1 MDSLKE
7 TTTTD
12 SSNNISPKKSPKPTT
27 FFEEEDKE
35 NYDYHQEIQADN
47 IYNNHSSNNL
57 VSQELQQLTSTPAGT
72 KLKSNI
78 QLRSDFEVEFPEGC
92 FFGLGKHKDG
102 AEISKFFLRHFV
114 RFCDILEKCC
124 VFLICRYFISN
135 SQNYFGRRVIY
146 VLPLD
151 CQGFRRAGFG
161 FKIRNFNL
169 GIKR

>member
-27 FFEEEDKE
+27 TTFFEEEDKE
-35 NYDYHQEIQADN
+35 NYDYHQEIQTDN

-57 VSQELQQLTSTPAGT
+57 VSQELHQLTSTPAGT

-102 AEISKFFLRHFV
+102 AEISKFFLRHSS
-114 RFCDILEKCC
+114 E
-124 VFLICRYFISN
+124 
-135 SQNYFGRRVIY
+135 
-146 VLPLD
+146 
-151 CQGFRRAGFG
+151 
-161 FKIRNFNL
+161 IR
-169 GIKR
+169 GS

>member
-1 MDSLKE
+1 MNSNYFHLYHFQKIVDVIPGFFEEIALDDDDVNPEPPKTNNKKFGKKLNFSLDSLKE

-12 SSNNISPKKSPKPTT
+12 SSNNISPKKSPKPTATT

-35 NYDYHQEIQADN
+35 NYDYHQEIQTDN

-57 VSQELQQLTSTPAGT
+57 VSQELHQLTSTPAGT

-102 AEISKFFLRHFV
+102 AEISKFFLRHSS
-114 RFCDILEKCC
+114 E
-124 VFLICRYFISN
+124 
-135 SQNYFGRRVIY
+135 
-146 VLPLD
+146 
-151 CQGFRRAGFG
+151 
-161 FKIRNFNL
+161 IR
-169 GIKR
+169 GS